1 MISTPDRTR
10 AVALIDEAI
19 KAGASTNRACE
30 QMQISLRT
38 YQRWT
43 NKEGRIRADGRPQ
56 AERREPANKLSVQEK
71 QQILETCNREEYSSL
86 PPSQIV
92 PALADQGTYIASESS
107 FYRVLREA
115 DQLHRRGKAQAP
127 RAVSKPTGYKAS
139 APNRVWSWDITYLAT
154 TIAGMFFRLYLV
166 MDIYSRKIVG
176 WEVHE
181 NETAEHASRLIRKAC
196 LAEGISEHGLV
207 LHADNGSPMKGATML
222 ATLQRLGVVPSFSR
236 PSVSND
242 NPYSE
247 SLFGTMKYT
256 PAFPSKPFES
266 LTAARDWVH
275 GFVHWYNEEHR
286 HSGIQFLTPAERHR
300 REDHAILAKRK
311 DLYEAA
317 KERNPQRWSG
327 PTRNWE
333 PVGEVWLNPE
343 NSDAH
348 QAGIR
353 EKAA

>member
-1 MISTPDRTR
+1 MISAPDRRR
-10 AVALIDEAI
+10 AVELIEEAI
-19 KAGASTNRACE
+19 EAGASAKNACE
-30 QMQISLRT
+30 ELQISLRT

-43 NKEGRIRADGRPQ
+43 SQEGEVKTDARPQ
-56 AERREPANKLSVQEK
+56 AERPEPANKLSAQEK
-71 QQILETCNREEYSSL
+71 QQILEICNQPQYSSL

-92 PALADQGTYIASESS
+92 PALADQGTYIASEAS

-127 RAVSKPTGYKAS
+127 RSGSKPTGYPAS
-139 APNRVWSWDITYLAT
+139 APNQVWSWDITYVAT
-154 TIAGMFFRLYLV
+154 TIAGMFYRLYLV

-176 WEVHE
+176 WEIHE
-181 NETAEHASRLIRKAC
+181 TETAEHAAVLIRKAC
-196 LAEGISEHGLV
+196 LAEGVSVRGLV
-207 LHADNGSPMKGATML
+207 LHSDNGSPMKGATML

-266 LTAARDWVH
+266 LAAARGWVH
-275 GFVHWYNEEHR
+275 DFVHWYNEKHR
-286 HSGIQFLTPAERHR
+286 HSAIQFVTPAQRHR
-300 REDHAILAKRK
+300 SEDQAILAKRK

-317 KERNPQRWSG
+317 KGRHPQRWSG
-327 PTRNWE
+327 EIRNWE
-333 PVGEVWLNPE
+333 PVGQVWLNPE
-343 NSDAH
+343 NSEKANTE
-348 QAGIR
+348 IR
-353 EKAA
+353 ENAA